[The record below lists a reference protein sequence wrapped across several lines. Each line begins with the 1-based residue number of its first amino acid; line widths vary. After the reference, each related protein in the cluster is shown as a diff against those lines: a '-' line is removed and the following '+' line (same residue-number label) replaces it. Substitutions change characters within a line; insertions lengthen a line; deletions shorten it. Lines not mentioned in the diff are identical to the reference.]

1 MNLCPYASYFFFRS
15 PAPSY
20 SITINRNA
28 RKLTLYRNGKVY
40 RTYPVAVGKSR
51 TPTPAGTFRIINK
64 QVNPGGPYGVRW
76 MGLSARGIGIH
87 GTNDPNSIGNAVSN
101 GCIRMYNKDV
111 IELFNIVSMG
121 TIVKII

>member
-1 MNLCPYASYFFFRS
+1 MYLCPYANYFFFRS
-15 PAPSY
+15 PTPAY

-40 RTYPVAVGKSR
+40 RTYLVAIGKRR
-51 TPTPAGTFRIINK
+51 TPTPAGTFKIINK
-64 QVNPGGPYGVRW
+64 QINPGGPYGIRW
-76 MGLSARGIGIH
+76 MGLSAKGIGIH
-87 GTNDPNSIGNAVSN
+87 GTNNPASIGKAVSN

-111 IELFNIVSMG
+111 IELFNIVPVG

>member
-1 MNLCPYASYFFFRS
+1 MYLCPYANYFFFRS

-20 SITINRNA
+20 SITINRNTK
-28 RKLTLYRNGKVY
+28 KLTLYRNGKIY
-40 RTYPVAVGKSR
+40 RTYPVAIGKSR
-51 TPTPAGTFRIINK
+51 TPTPSGIFRIINK
-64 QVNPGGPYGVRW
+64 QINPGGPYGVRW
-76 MGLSARGIGIH
+76 MGLSANGIGIH
-87 GTNDPNSIGNAVSN
+87 GTNNPASIGKAVSN